1 MWLSLQLCFISACL
15 VIDRHGV
22 SVHTALPT
30 TDFLGR
36 RECLRHREHSIPVP
50 SSTESIQGKSSFHS
64 GSIPVRL
71 IFDRGLSVL
80 EDDLRFA
87 IFFLLVSARGRS
99 RARASMLVI
108 STWPRPLQLCF
119 ARANM
124 NSTAKKKAYWPMCL
138 PNGRHIG
145 PIRLSM
151 PGENTAKVKEK
162 DARIV
167 PCTCT
172 VFLYNLSKKLV
183 FLPLASAM
191 TALHTCLIHLIIPF
205 S

>member
-1 MWLSLQLCFISACL
+1 MHLSEPIIAFLSAETTHLKALSIPPSVLAEPSAASNFTASVWLSLRLCFISTCL

-36 RECLRHREHSIPVP
+36 RECLQHREHSILVP

-64 GSIPVRL
+64 GSIPICLV
-71 IFDRGLSVL
+71 FDRGLSVL
-80 EDDLRFA
+80 EDDLRFT

-99 RARASMLVI
+99 RARASALVI
-108 STWPRPLQLCF
+108 SAWPRPLPLYF

-124 NSTAKKKAYWPMCL
+124 NSTAKKKAYRPMCL

-151 PGENTAKVKEK
+151 PGENTGA
-162 DARIV
+162 
-167 PCTCT
+167 
-172 VFLYNLSKKLV
+172 
-183 FLPLASAM
+183 
-191 TALHTCLIHLIIPF
+191 CLIHT
-205 S
+205 